1 MNDPTLT
8 VYLPQSVPSTGQAV
22 VVCPGGSY
30 RLLAIGHEGYDI
42 GTWLNSLGIAAF
54 ILKYRMY
61 DYGQPAPLSDAQRA
75 IRFVRSHATDYGIDR
90 DNIGIMGFSAGGHV
104 ASSGG
109 IHYADKVYE
118 PVDDVDAVSARP
130 DFMILMYPVVS
141 MQEGVTHRGSKSNL
155 LGESPSTK
163 MIDFYSNER
172 HVTPDTPPA
181 FIVHASDDSSV
192 PVENSIGLYRALV
205 KNGVPAAMHIYEKGG
220 HGFGLGIGKG
230 AVSSWPGLCAEWLK
244 ER

>member
-1 MNDPTLT
+1 M
-8 VYLPQSVPSTGQAV
+8 
-22 VVCPGGSY
+22 
-30 RLLAIGHEGYDI
+30 
-42 GTWLNSLGIAAF
+42 LNSLGIAAF

-130 DFMILMYPVVS
+130 TS
-141 MQEGVTHRGSKSNL
+141 
-155 LGESPSTK
+155 
-163 MIDFYSNER
+163 
-172 HVTPDTPPA
+172 
-181 FIVHASDDSSV
+181 
-192 PVENSIGLYRALV
+192 
-205 KNGVPAAMHIYEKGG
+205 
-220 HGFGLGIGKG
+220 
-230 AVSSWPGLCAEWLK
+230 
-244 ER
+244 